1 LSTVERLLEGHEVFR
16 GRMLALRVDTVT
28 TPSGLTATREVV
40 DHPGAVAVVAQEPG
54 GCLVL
59 VGQYRYAVGEELLE
73 IPAGKI
79 DPGEDPE
86 CTARRELEEETGYK
100 AGTIRKVLSFYT
112 SPGFSNEVIHL
123 YFAQD
128 LARGCAS
135 PGSDEEVVVHLL
147 SPERA
152 LEMVACGEIRDA
164 KTVTGILL
172 WARLP

>member
-1 LSTVERLLEGHEVFR
+1 MTDAERRLEGQEVFR
-16 GRMLALRVDTVT
+16 GRVLALRVDTVA
-28 TPSGLTATREVV
+28 TPGGQTATREVV

-59 VGQYRYAVGEELLE
+59 VRQYRYAVGEELLE

-86 CTARRELEEETGYK
+86 CTARRELEEETGYR
-100 AGTIRKVLSFYT
+100 AGTIKKVLSFYT
-112 SPGFSNEVIHL
+112 SPGFSSEIIHL

-128 LARGCAS
+128 LARGSANPD
-135 PGSDEEVVVHLL
+135 PGEEVAVHLL
-147 SPERA
+147 RPEKA
-152 LEMVACGEIRDA
+152 AEMVAMGQIRDA

-172 WARLP
+172 WVHRP